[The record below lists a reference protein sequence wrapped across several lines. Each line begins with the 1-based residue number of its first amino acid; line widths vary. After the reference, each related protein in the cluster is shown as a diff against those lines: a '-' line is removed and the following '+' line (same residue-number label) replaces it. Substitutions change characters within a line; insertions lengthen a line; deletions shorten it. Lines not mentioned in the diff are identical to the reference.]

1 MSRILK
7 VSGSDY
13 RLQVQGGGNIILD
26 TGSQIGTVTVTG
38 NLDVMGTQT
47 NIASTSS
54 TLVDNI
60 IQLNYNSDSGQ
71 LYTGIGL
78 PLSAPIY
85 GQSGIEMWRGSLNAA
100 QFVFSEQV
108 YHYDPTQTNTILGD
122 AYNSTHNIKGTFQLK
137 TRLPSSSNPATGTY
151 LDGLQLRTIV
161 NDSTQDLFFDMQGGT
176 FALGIVNSTNYESR
190 IGNENGGNNDQI
202 PNIQYVKSYVSA
214 SGGVA
219 NVSLIHYPLTGSY
232 NTVAQTTN
240 NSIDFLVGAQLK
252 AQVTAGGLNIN
263 DVLLAGDTITN
274 VSVNPLVLTATN
286 NTVEV
291 NAVLNL
297 DNQSTDITTPK
308 TTLVGGLP
316 TTTIYTKSAEG
327 PGRTGI
333 YFTNSKAYGSNAY
346 NNDELVSKNRA
357 VLLSILL

>member
-1 MSRILK
+1 MSRVLK
-7 VSGSDY
+7 VSSSDY
-13 RLQVQGGGNIILD
+13 RLQVQNGGNIILD
-26 TGSQIGTVTVTG
+26 TGPSAGTVTITG

-71 LYTGIGL
+71 LYSGAGL

-85 GQSGIEMWRGSLNAA
+85 GQSGIEMWRGTQNAA

-108 YHYDPTQTNTILGD
+108 YHYDPTQTNAINGD
-122 AYNSTHNIKGTFQLK
+122 AYIGTHNIKGTFQLK
-137 TRLPSSSNPATGTY
+137 TRLPSSSNPSTGTY

-190 IGNENGGNNDQI
+190 IGSENGGNDNQI
-202 PNIQYVKSYVSA
+202 PNVQYIKSYVSA
-214 SGGVA
+214 SSGVA

-232 NTVAQTTN
+232 NTVARTTN
-240 NSIDFLVGAQLK
+240 SSIDFLVGGQLK
-252 AQVTAGGLNIN
+252 AQVTAGGFEVNN
-263 DVLLAGDTITN
+263 VLLSSDTITN
-274 VSVNPLVLTATN
+274 VSVNNLTLTATN
-286 NTVEV
+286 NHVEV
-291 NAVLNL
+291 NAILNL
-297 DNQSTDITTPK
+297 DNQSTDVTSPLSTS
-308 TTLVGGLP
+308 TQ
-316 TTTIYTKSAEG
+316 IYTKAAEG

-333 YFTNSKAYGSNAY
+333 YFTNNTAYGALSY

>member
-1 MSRILK
+1 MSRVLK

-38 NLDVMGTQT
+38 NLDVMGTMT
-47 NIASTSS
+47 NIESTTS
-54 TLVDNI
+54 TLQDNI
-60 IQLNYNSDSGQ
+60 IQLNYDPNS
-71 LYTGIGL
+71 LYGGVGL

-85 GQSGIEMWRGSLNAA
+85 GQSGIEMWRGSQNAA

-108 YHYDPTQTNTILGD
+108 YHYDPTQTNNILGD
-122 AYNSTHNIKGTFQLK
+122 PYVTTHNIKGTFQLK

-161 NDSTQDLFFDMQGGT
+161 NDSTQDLFFDMQNGT
-176 FALGIVNSTNYESR
+176 FALAIVNSTNYESR
-190 IGNENGGNNDQI
+190 IGTENGGNNNQI
-202 PNIQYVKSYVSA
+202 PNVQYIKSYVSA
-214 SGGVA
+214 TNGVA

-232 NTVAQTTN
+232 STVAQATN
-240 NSIDFLVGAQLK
+240 SSIDFTVGGQLK
-252 AQVTAGGLNIN
+252 AQVTAGGLTAGN
-263 DVLLAGDTITN
+263 VLLSGDTITD
-274 VSVNPLVLTATN
+274 VSINNLVITATN
-286 NTVEV
+286 NNVEI
-291 NAVLNL
+291 NAILNL
-297 DNQSTDITTPK
+297 DNQSTDVTTPASTSTK
-308 TTLVGGLP
+308 L
-316 TTTIYTKSAEG
+316 YTKAAEG

-333 YFTNSKAYGSNAY
+333 YFTNNTTYGAYSY

>member
-1 MSRILK
+1 MSRVLK

-26 TGSQIGTVTVTG
+26 TGSQIGTVTITG
-38 NLDVMGTQT
+38 NLDVMGTQS
-47 NIASTSS
+47 NIESTVS
-54 TLVDNI
+54 TLQDNI
-60 IQLNYNSDSGQ
+60 IQLNYDPNSLYSGV
-71 LYTGIGL
+71 GL

-108 YHYDPTQTNTILGD
+108 YHYDPTQTNNILGD

-190 IGNENGGNNDQI
+190 IGSENGGNNNQI
-202 PNIQYVKSYVSA
+202 PNVQYIKSYVSA
-214 SGGVA
+214 TSGVA
-219 NVSLIHYPLTGSY
+219 NVSLIHFPLTGSY
-232 NTVAQTTN
+232 NTVAEATTN
-240 NSIDFLVGAQLK
+240 SINFSVGSQLK
-252 AQVTAGGLNIN
+252 AQVTAGGFNVNNI
-263 DVLLAGDTITN
+263 LLSDNTITN
-274 VSVNPLVLTATN
+274 VSVNNLVITATN

-291 NAVLNL
+291 NAAIAL
-297 DNQSTDITTPK
+297 DYQTNDITTP
-308 TTLVGGLP
+308 LVTASGSNP
-316 TTTIYTKSAEG
+316 TTAIYTKAAEG

-333 YFTNSKAYGSNAY
+333 YFTNAQAYGAY
-346 NNDELVSKNRA
+346 SYHNDELVSKNRA